1 MDIFKIAGLGIA
13 AAVFAVFIKG
23 WRPELAI
30 QVSLAATVI
39 ILAAVLPYLRVVADM
54 LKDIIAQAG
63 VESRYIGIVLKII
76 GIAYIAQFASEL
88 CRDAGEG
95 AIASKIEVAGK
106 IIIMTMSM
114 PIVYSLLEVV
124 NEIIRFE

>member
-23 WRPELAI
+23 WKPELAL
-30 QVSLAATVI
+30 QVSLVATVI
-39 ILAAVLPYLRVVADM
+39 ILAAVLPYLKVVTEM
-54 LKDIIAQAG
+54 LRDITARAG
-63 VESRYIGIVLKII
+63 VESRYIGVVLKFM
-76 GIAYIAQFASEL
+76 GIAYISQFASEL

-106 IIIMTMSM
+106 IIIMTISM
-114 PIVYSLLEVV
+114 PIIYSLLEVV
-124 NEIIRFE
+124 NEIIRFK

>member
-1 MDIFKIAGLGIA
+1 MDIFKIAGIGIA

-30 QVSLAATVI
+30 QVSLIATII
-39 ILAAVLPYLRVVADM
+39 ILAAVLPYLKVVADM
-54 LKDIIAQAG
+54 LRDIIAQADI
-63 VESRYIGIVLKII
+63 ESKYIGIVLKIV

-95 AIASKIEVAGK
+95 AIASKIEIAGK

-114 PIVYSLLEVV
+114 PIIYSLLEVV